1 MELGKIQKE
10 DELLIQAIIKMT
22 CPLKLVELGY
32 LNGYST
38 GIILDSMRPDARLI
52 SYDNTTQSKTNDPR
66 FTFKHLSQ
74 EDYEEENVDLIFFD
88 ASHDFE
94 LNKNTFN
101 KVYPTLNEGA
111 IVIVHD
117 TGLWDK
123 MVLDTG
129 GKWIGKGYAHRLG
142 ERLFV
147 NWIHDNSGM
156 QTIHFHTLKET
167 RHGITILQK
176 YKELEV

>member
-1 MELGKIQKE
+1 MELGKIQSQ

-38 GIILDSMRPDARLI
+38 GIILNAMRDDATLV
-52 SYDNTTQSKTNDPR
+52 SYDNTTYSKTDDPR
-66 FTFKHLSQ
+66 FTFKCLSQ
-74 EDYEEENVDLIFFD
+74 EDYEEDNIDFIFFD
-88 ASHDFE
+88 ASHDLT
-94 LNKNTFN
+94 LNQNTFK

-111 IVIVHD
+111 IIVVHD

-123 MVLDTG
+123 LIQDVG
-129 GKWIGKGYAHRLG
+129 GKWIDCGYAHRPG
-142 ERLFV
+142 EREFV
-147 NWIHDNSGM
+147 NWLHDTYGL

-176 YKELEV
+176 YIKLDI